1 MQRLTAGQLAKK
13 ANVNVETIRYY
24 EQRQILPRPAR
35 TSGGY
40 RVYPE
45 DTIKRIRFVKR
56 AQELGFSLK
65 EIRELLGLRSA
76 PGANVCP
83 DVAKRAEVRVS
94 DIDQKIQDLNI
105 MRKNL
110 TELITR
116 CPRCGPASEC
126 PILEGLDS
134 DDPNQ

>member
-24 EQRQILPRPAR
+24 ERRQILPRPAR

-40 RVYPE
+40 RIYPE
-45 DTIKRIRFVKR
+45 HTISRIRFVKR
-56 AQELGFSLK
+56 AQDLGFSLK

-76 PGANVCP
+76 PGGNVCH
-83 DVAKRAEVRVS
+83 DVRKRAELKIS
-94 DIDQKIQDLNI
+94 DIDQKIQDLTI

-110 TELITR
+110 TQLMTK
-116 CPRCGPASEC
+116 CSSAGPAIDC
-126 PILEGLDS
+126 PILEGLEHDVI
-134 DDPNQ
+134 N